1 MLGSIYLDHAGT
13 TLPPKSLM
21 DAFATELTSNLYG
34 NPHSASSASQATS
47 NRIDDTR
54 LRLLNFFNADPAEY
68 DLIFVSNATAGIKL
82 VVEALRSSPGGF
94 SFAYHDACHTSAI
107 GIREEATQSTCFD
120 DSQVNEWI
128 EGNNKFTLVAAKTS
142 PTLFAYSAQSHL
154 DGRRYP
160 LSWPQQIRSQQ
171 HLKGIYSLLD
181 ASSLAA
187 TSPLDIDDIAA
198 DFTVLSLYKIF
209 GFPDLGALIVRRSS
223 AHIFQ
228 QRKYFGGGTV
238 DMVVCGQEQWHA
250 RKSTLHSHLEDGTLP
265 FHSIIAAGLA
275 LETHKQLFGSMQQVS
290 THTRFLTTKLLDS
303 LSQMRHSNGSS
314 VCHIYTQR
322 PDDSPLGTGPVVS
335 FNLRN
340 SAGSWV
346 GLAEFEK
353 LAILRNIQI
362 RTGSVCSPGGI
373 ASLLYLQPWEMRKNF
388 SAGIRCGADSEVLN
402 GKPTGVIRVSLGAMS
417 TRSDIDSFVGFIQ
430 EFFVETSPVITSSL
444 TAATPSTLR
453 LKSIIVYPIKS
464 CGGYTIPIN
473 TPWAIKPEGLA
484 WDREWCLVHRGSGQA
499 LSQKCYPKMALF
511 KPRLDFQTGQLHV
524 SFTQSP
530 FLSPSIS
537 IPLSANPS
545 LFTTDFKQTPSRV
558 CGDPI
563 TAQVYAS
570 STINDFFTNALGVPC
585 ALARFPPG
593 GSGLTSRLSKLSS
606 QRQHRHQRR
615 LLPGTFP
622 DDMPSPP
629 DSDSEQ
635 RQKAPETKL
644 LLSNESPILM
654 IHEASVDALNEDIVS
669 RGGAPVSSASF
680 RANILLESADPE
692 KEQAWTEDSWQQL
705 RIGSQKFT
713 LLGKCR
719 RCQMVC
725 VDQVT
730 AEKKQEP
737 FVTLAKTRR
746 IDGKVYFGMHMQHEV
761 TGLVGDEHTVTVGD
775 SASVLR

>member
-1 MLGSIYLDHAGT
+1 MVDSIYLDHAGT

-21 DAFATELTSNLYG
+21 DAFAAELTSNLYG
-34 NPHSASSASQATS
+34 NPHSASSSSQATS
-47 NRIDDTR
+47 SRIDDTR
-54 LRLLNFFNADPAEY
+54 LRLLNFLNAEPAEY

-82 VVEALRSSPGGF
+82 VVEALRSTPGGF
-94 SFAYHDACHTSAI
+94 RFAYHDACHTSAV
-107 GIREEATQSTCFD
+107 GIREEATQTTCFD
-120 DSQVNEWI
+120 DSQVNQWM
-128 EGNNKFTLVAAKTS
+128 EGNSSFTPITAETS
-142 PTLFAYSAQSHL
+142 TTLFAYSAQSHL

-171 HLKGIYSLLD
+171 HLNCVYSLVD

-187 TSPLDIDDIAA
+187 TSPLDIGNIAA

-223 AHIFQ
+223 GHIFQ

-238 DMVVCGQEQWHA
+238 DMVVCGKEQWHA

-275 LETHKQLFGSMQQVS
+275 LETHKQLFGSMEQVS
-290 THTRFLTTKLLDS
+290 SHTRFLAATLLNG
-303 LSQMRHSNGSS
+303 LSQIRHSNGSP
-314 VCHIYTQR
+314 VCYIYTR
-322 PDDSPLGTGPVVS
+322 HPDESRLGTGPVIS

-373 ASLLYLQPWEMRKNF
+373 ASLLNLLPWEMRKNF
-388 SAGIRCGADSEVLN
+388 SAGVRCGADSEILN
-402 GKPTGVIRVSLGAMS
+402 GKPTGVIRASLGAMS
-417 TRSDIDSFVGFIQ
+417 TKSDVDSFVGFIQ
-430 EFFVETSPVITSSL
+430 EFFVETSPFITPSL
-444 TAATPSTLR
+444 TAAIPSTLR

-464 CGGYTIPIN
+464 CGGYFVPRN

-499 LSQKCYPKMALF
+499 LSQKRYPKMALF
-511 KPRLDFQTGQLHV
+511 KPRLDFKTGQLHI
-524 SFTQSP
+524 SFTQS
-530 FLSPSIS
+530 SHSSSSIS
-537 IPLSANPS
+537 IPLSANPG

-570 STINDFFTNALGVPC
+570 SIINDFFSDALGVPC

-593 GSGLTSRLSKLSS
+593 GSGLTGRLSKLSS
-606 QRQHRHQRR
+606 ERQHGHQRR
-615 LLPGTFP
+615 LLPGSFP
-622 DDMPSPP
+622 DDIPSPP

-635 RQKAPETKL
+635 RQKLPETKL

-654 IHEASVDALNEDIVS
+654 IHEASVAALNEDIVS
-669 RGGAPVSSASF
+669 RGGTPVSSASF
-680 RANILLESADPE
+680 RANVLLENADE
-692 KEQAWTEDSWQQL
+692 ENQQAWTEDSWRQL
-705 RIGSQKFT
+705 RIGSQNFT

-761 TGLVGDEHTVTVGD
+761 TGSAGDEPTVTIGD
-775 SASVLR
+775 SASVLQ